1 MNTELNSDA
10 RRRGFAIPVIIAGAL
25 SSVLLAFSMTPT
37 FSALAASIQNTVNTA
52 GSGTLIMQETD
63 STGLILCNSTDG
75 GSVSTNSATCAT
87 INSYGGNMAMVPGQT
102 VTTALTIKNTG
113 TVTASAFTL
122 AGGTCTQSSNGSANG
137 SANDLCSK
145 INLVIKSG
153 STTLFTGTA
162 QAFATQNLNINSL
175 LASAGVLPAATVPF
189 SFAVTLDSSA
199 GNTYQGLKVT
209 QPMTFTFGA

>member
-1 MNTELNSDA
+1 MS
-10 RRRGFAIPVIIAGAL
+10 RRGAL
-25 SSVLLAFSMTPT
+25 I
-37 FSALAASIQNTVNTA
+37 ALAVP
-52 GSGTLIMQETD
+52 LI
-63 STGLILCNSTDG
+63 GLLHVMPAAADDPVVVGERNPDG

-87 INSYGGNMAMVPGQT
+87 INSYGGSMAMVPGQT

-122 AGGTCTQSSNGSANG
+122 AGGTCTQSNNGSANG

-175 LASAGVLPAATVPF
+175 LASAGVLPAAAVPF

-199 GNTYQGLKVT
+199 GNTYQGLKIS
-209 QPMTFTFGA
+209 QPLSWTFTA